1 MSHIVFDVSGHG
13 FGHLAQVAPVV
24 GELRAR
30 LPAKDRITVR
40 AGHPPEVLAA
50 FLPAGVAVAP
60 PPPDAVLA
68 MHSPIDVD
76 GPASIARYVALHADW
91 PATVDAEAARLAAL
105 APDLLVSDVGYVGL
119 AAARRLG
126 VAAHP
131 LCSLD
136 WYAPFLAYCR
146 ACPDFDRIA
155 GEILDAYRGA
165 STFLQLAP
173 HLPMDYL
180 EDRRVFGPV
189 ARRGRNRRADL
200 ERRFPALAGK
210 RLLLFAQGGIDGGF
224 RPEDMPRNPGVC
236 WLFNQPVR
244 DGIEGVISLPT
255 LDLSFIDALASVD
268 VVITKPG
275 YGTLVEAVCN
285 GVAVVSVER
294 PDWPESP
301 HLEAWTLAQGRGA
314 FVPRGER
321 WLEEALSVALDLAEG
336 PRPTP
341 LDPSGA
347 CEVAAFLAR
356 RLGGAAA

>member
-30 LPAKDRITVR
+30 LPANDRITVR

-50 FLPAGVAVAP
+50 FLPADVAVAP

-76 GPASIARYVALHADW
+76 GPASIARYAALHADW
-91 PATVDAEAARLAAL
+91 PGTVDAEASRLAAL

-180 EDRRVFGPV
+180 EDRRAFGPV
-189 ARRGRNRRADL
+189 ARRGRNRRAEL

-224 RPEDMPRNPGVC
+224 RPENLPWTSEVC
-236 WLFNQPVR
+236 WVCPGEVPI
-244 DGIEGVISLPT
+244 GAEGVMAQSRLG
-255 LDLSFIDALASVD
+255 LSFIDTLASVD
-268 VVITKPG
+268 VVVTKPG

-301 HLEAWTLAQGRGA
+301 HLQAWTLAHGRGA
-314 FVPRGER
+314 FVPRSDR
-321 WLEEALSVALDLAEG
+321 WLDEALSVALDLAAG
-336 PRPTP
+336 ARPAP

-347 CEVAAFLAR
+347 NEVAAFLAR
-356 RLGGAAA
+356 RLTGCAA